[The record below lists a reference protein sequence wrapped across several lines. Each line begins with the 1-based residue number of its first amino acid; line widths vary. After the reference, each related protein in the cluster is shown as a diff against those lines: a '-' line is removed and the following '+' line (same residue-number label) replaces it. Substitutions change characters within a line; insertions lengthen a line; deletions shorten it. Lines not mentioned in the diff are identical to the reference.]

1 MQKADNNNSVV
12 TVGKDVYLRY
22 LETILSDPNKF
33 EKVSIQKRILNF
45 SINHEG
51 NIKNYL
57 KRLE

>member
-33 EKVSIQKRILNF
+33 EKVSIQQGILNF

>member
-33 EKVSIQKRILNF
+33 EKVSIQKGILNF

-57 KRLE
+57 KRLK